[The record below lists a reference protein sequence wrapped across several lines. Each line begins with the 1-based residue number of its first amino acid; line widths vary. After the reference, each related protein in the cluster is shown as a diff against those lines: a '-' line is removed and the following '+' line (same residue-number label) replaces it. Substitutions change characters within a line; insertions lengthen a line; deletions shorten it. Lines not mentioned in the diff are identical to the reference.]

1 MTLTLVLL
9 GKFKVTGRKN
19 YLIHVLSISCLWI
32 NLLSSYYIQR
42 FQMILQVQGHW
53 KKTFIIHAW
62 SISFLWINLEGSS
75 FTQRL
80 VMTWGCVLTLTQGH
94 CTSSRTQT
102 EKSHNSWLVHMCLRD
117 KHCEFP
123 FNTKIAYD
131 LRLCHVFE
139 LRSFMQVQ
147 GHWQKKF
154 VSGLYI
160 FFINLHLRFI
170 HKNYNEQLYLHKKC
184 FCISSLKSMEHSWFG
199 TSEKSSGG

>member
-1 MTLTLVLL
+1 MDKPTKFLLHTKIPNDFASSRSLKENVHNSCLVHIFFMDKL
-9 GKFKVTGRKN
+9 GGFLIYSKTGYDMRLCLNFDPRSLYKFKDTDRK
-19 YLIHVLSISCLWI
+19 
-32 NLLSSYYIQR
+32 
-42 FQMILQVQGHW
+42 
-53 KKTFIIHAW
+53 
-62 SISFLWINLEGSS
+62 
-75 FTQRL
+75 
-80 VMTWGCVLTLTQGH
+80 
-94 CTSSRTQT
+94 
-102 EKSHNSWLVHMCLRD
+102 KSHNSCLVHMCLRD

-154 VSGLYI
+154 VSGLYT